1 MSGTYRERFSPRP
14 IGVNGTYNVPGTHIG
29 GFLPTV
35 AGTLT
40 IVAKAADGSTDVTYL
55 NAVPVTAG
63 VWLKIPMEVTVPGIV
78 VTLAGG
84 AAGTLFI

>member
-1 MSGTYRERFSPRP
+1 MSFNFHYNMTPMAANASRALT
-14 IGVNGTYNVPGTHIG
+14 NGKIA

-40 IVAKAADGSTDVTYL
+40 VKDGGGTTL
-55 NAVPVTAG
+55 IAAVPVTAG
-63 VWLKIPMEVTVPGIV
+63 VYVQIPGCFTPGDQAI

-84 AAGTLFI
+84 AAGTLFA

>member
-1 MSGTYRERFSPRP
+1 MNVRELFRAQPMGANTSYRVA
-14 IGVNGTYNVPGTHIG
+14 GAHIS

-40 IVAKAADGSTDVTYL
+40 VTDADATVL
-55 NAVPVTAG
+55 VVAVPVTAG
-63 VWLKIPMEVTVPGIV
+63 VFVKLPMQFNTSMGGTI
-78 VTLAGG
+78 TLAGG